1 MTDSAYREATAQLED
16 LEAKRVSARDLLR
29 EALARR
35 EAVDPALNSVVNT
48 DIERAE
54 RDAAAIDDARAR
66 NVPLGPLAG
75 LPMTIKDGYD
85 VEGMPAIA
93 GMPGLRGRPTDCPDA
108 DVVADARTAGAV
120 IWGKTNVPAMLSDLQ
135 SFNSVYGTTNNP
147 WDTARTPGGSSG
159 GAAAALAAGITALEI
174 GSDIGGSLR
183 HPANFCGV
191 YALKPTWDQLS
202 MRGQVPPGPGT
213 YINMDLGV
221 AGPMAR
227 SVADLRLLYRVLRGT
242 ARSAASTPVTAPR
255 DLRVAV
261 WLEEPEYRLDDEVR
275 RVLDTAAE
283 SLRSTGVTVVPAR
296 PPVSVPQLMTTYFGL
311 LNSTLMAGA
320 PDSLFERLVSDRLRA
335 QAALADGADRYS
347 YEAFVVDSTAS
358 FRTVVGHRTVREE
371 IRNAL
376 ATWFQEWD
384 AVLMPIGAV
393 PAFTHRQNGTMF
405 QRTITVNGADEP
417 YARMLD
423 WIALATATHA
433 PALAAPVG
441 QTNDGLPVGVQLVGR
456 WGDEERLLD
465 LAAHLE
471 TVTDGFRPPELAIM

>member
-1 MTDSAYREATAQLED
+1 VTDSPYRDATAQLED
-16 LEAKRVSARDLLR
+16 LAAKRVSARELLR

-66 NVPLGPLAG
+66 DEPLGPLAG
-75 LPMTIKDGYD
+75 LPMTIKDGFD
-85 VEGMPAIA
+85 VEGMPAVS
-93 GMPGLRGRPTDCPDA
+93 GMPGLRGRPVDCPDA
-108 DVVADARTAGAV
+108 DVVAAARAAGAV

-147 WDTARTPGGSSG
+147 WDTGRTPGGSSG
-159 GAAAALAAGITALEI
+159 GAAAALAAGITSLEI

-202 MRGQVPPGPGT
+202 MRGQIPPGPGT
-213 YINMDLGV
+213 FVNMDLGV
-221 AGPMAR
+221 VGPMAR
-227 SVADLRLLYRVLRGT
+227 SVADLRLLYRVLRGA
-242 ARSAASTPVTAPR
+242 ARPAESMPAAAPG

-261 WLEEPEYRLDDEVR
+261 WLDEPEYRLDDEVR
-275 RVLDTAAE
+275 RVLDTAVE
-283 SLRSTGVTVVPAR
+283 GLRSSGVTVSPVR
-296 PPVSVPQLMTTYFGL
+296 PPVSVPLLMTTYFCL

-320 PDSLFERLVSDRLRA
+320 PDSLFDRLVSERVRA
-335 QAALADGADRYS
+335 QAALAEGADRYS
-347 YEAFVVDSTAS
+347 YEAFVVDATSS
-358 FRTVVGHRTVREE
+358 FRTVQQHRQVRQE
-371 IRNAL
+371 IKDAL
-376 ATWFQEWD
+376 AGWFADWD
-384 AVLMPIGAV
+384 VLLAPIGAI
-393 PAFTHRQNGTMF
+393 PAFTHRQDGTMF
-405 QRTITVNGADEP
+405 TRTVTVNGAEEP

-441 QTNDGLPVGVQLVGR
+441 QTSGGLPVGVQLIGR
-456 WGDEERLLD
+456 WGDEERVLD

-471 TVTDGFRPPELAIM
+471 TVTGGFQPPGLGMI